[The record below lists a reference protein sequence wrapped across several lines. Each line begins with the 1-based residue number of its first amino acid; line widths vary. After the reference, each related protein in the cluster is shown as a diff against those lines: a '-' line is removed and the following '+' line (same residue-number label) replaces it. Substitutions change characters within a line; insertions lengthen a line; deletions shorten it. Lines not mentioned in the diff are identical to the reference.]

1 MEKLVFAQKFPFS
14 QTARNYL
21 KQINIDMNKLPES
34 AIKRAAL
41 MVSKAFSSANY
52 SFDPINASNDL
63 YETELIAFPIAKMFV
78 SLMRASNMRE
88 KFSKMIQKNVFLE
101 LIDAQ
106 KSKDLMLELADDL
119 KINYSLSEEDGFFA
133 EVPLLTYLGVY
144 FVDPETKLMNKPLI
158 KGKVLLT
165 ENDFARFISEVAYAK
180 VFSSLPIDK
189 IQIPKEL
196 LSLSKSID
204 SQLVVIEK
212 KNFDAK
218 MLGKIDPNLFPPC
231 MSALYTEQLAGKK
244 LSYFA
249 RLALVSFLYKLGMS
263 KTELLSLLAK
273 SPDFDKN
280 IAEYHVNRIFDKDL
294 SPPGHKK
301 IEEYA
306 LATPACVKECRGR
319 HPVQYYIS
327 KLRVSNRMRNIKKDV
342 AVGKDVS

>member
-14 QTARNYL
+14 ESARNYL

-41 MVSKAFSSANY
+41 MVSKAFSGASY
-52 SFDPINASNDL
+52 SFDPINASKDL

-78 SLMRASNMRE
+78 SLMRASNMAE
-88 KFSKMIQKNVFLE
+88 KFSKMIQKNVFSE
-101 LIDAQ
+101 LID
-106 KSKDLMLELADDL
+106 SKKPRDLCASLADDL
-119 KINYSLSEEDGFFA
+119 KVNYSLSEEEGFFVS
-133 EVPLLTYLGVY
+133 VPLLTYLGIY
-144 FVDPETKLMNKPLI
+144 FVDLETKLLNKPLV
-158 KGKVLLT
+158 KGRVLLT
-165 ENDFARFISEVAYAK
+165 ENDFARFLSEVAYAK

-189 IQIPKEL
+189 TQIPKEL
-196 LSLSKSID
+196 VVLSKSID

-218 MLGKIDPNLFPPC
+218 LLGKIDPNLFPPC

-249 RLALVSFLYKLGMS
+249 RLTLATFLYKLGMS
-263 KTELLSLLAK
+263 KTEIMSLLAK
-273 SPDFDKN
+273 SPDFDKRV
-280 IAEYHVNRIFDKDL
+280 AEYHVNRIFDKDL

-327 KLRVSNRMRNIKKDV
+327 KLRVSNRMKNTKKF
-342 AVGKDVS
+342 AAGEKDVS